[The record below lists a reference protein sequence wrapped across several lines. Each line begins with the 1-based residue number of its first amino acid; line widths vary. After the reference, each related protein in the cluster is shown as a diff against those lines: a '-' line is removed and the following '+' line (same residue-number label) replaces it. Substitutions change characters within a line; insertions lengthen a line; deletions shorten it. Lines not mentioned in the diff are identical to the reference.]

1 MIFSTSKRSND
12 EETAM
17 VLFRRD
23 EMFGSVHWQ
32 VALGVSSTMR
42 SMIVV
47 IVTVFVY
54 FLVTSSA

>member
-1 MIFSTSKRSND
+1 
-12 EETAM
+12 M